1 MTADGRTPATLA
13 LLRFQDRA
21 QSVAVEV
28 DHLAP
33 LGSGDGRYYE
43 ARIVVRSGFVN
54 GQVGLTVSLE
64 DLDEWERCLDALEA
78 PEAEAGAGDVT
89 DEVAW
94 GVEWPAGDRSA
105 WLEVVPED
113 PLEVTVHDMPSTQ
126 ISVRVPID
134 DPDQLPENR
143 LRLERLRKALT
154 QPV

>member
-1 MTADGRTPATLA
+1 MTAGGDTPATLD

-28 DHLAP
+28 DHLA
-33 LGSGDGRYYE
+33 LRGSGDERYYE

-64 DLDEWERCLDALEA
+64 DLDEWERCLDALQA
-78 PEAEAGAGDVT
+78 FEAE
-89 DEVAW
+89 DEEEW

-113 PLEVTVHDMPSTQ
+113 PLEVTVHDLPSTQ

-134 DPDQLPENR
+134 DPDQLTENR

-154 QPV
+154 EPV